1 MMDHAD
7 LAGKIN
13 NITQIIKGLIVNLDI
28 SIQATDVSSNVTTMR
43 INMTII
49 AYVSQVVICMR
60 KDVPLVL
67 KTQGQIQTNQNV
79 FVTMATLLI

>member
-1 MMDHAD
+1 MDHAD

-49 AYVSQVVICMR
+49 AYVSQAVICMR
-60 KDVPLVL
+60 KDVPLAL
-67 KTQGQIQTNQNV
+67 KTQGQIQTNQSV

>member
-1 MMDHAD
+1 MDHAD

-13 NITQIIKGLIVNLDI
+13 NITQIIKGLIANLDI

>member
-1 MMDHAD
+1 MDHAD